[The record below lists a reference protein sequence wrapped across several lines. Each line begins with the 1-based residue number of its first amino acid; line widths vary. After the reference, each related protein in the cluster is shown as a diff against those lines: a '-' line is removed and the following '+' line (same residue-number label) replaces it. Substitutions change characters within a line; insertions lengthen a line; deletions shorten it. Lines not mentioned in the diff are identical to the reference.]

1 MHETVC
7 FEWAQHAY
15 VHRFIFSWIKH
26 EFIAIDCVK
35 LHFSSF
41 LSNLNTG
48 FRNSHFFT
56 PWRWSKTRF
65 QKDKKMEWNT
75 SFTYIFRTHSE
86 HVFFFPYFFVKY
98 WTCFVQSLAP
108 VLTVSLSVSQ
118 IGCGLSVREL
128 WVPGSCTTFF
138 SRLPH
143 ILKPSN
149 CDQLPITCR
158 KSFLCGIQR
167 RSGRCASWY
176 WIPLH
181 FIFEI
186 HSNIH

>member
-1 MHETVC
+1 MCTVLSSHEL
-7 FEWAQHAY
+7 
-15 VHRFIFSWIKH
+15 SMNLLLL
-26 EFIAIDCVK
+26 IASNCTFPPSYPTYTLVSGT
-35 LHFSSF
+35 LTF
-41 LSNLNTG
+41 LPREDG
-48 FRNSHFFT
+48 A
-56 PWRWSKTRF
+56 K
-65 QKDKKMEWNT
+65 
-75 SFTYIFRTHSE
+75 
-86 HVFFFPYFFVKY
+86 HVFKKIKNGMKHLIYIYFQNTFRARIFF
-98 WTCFVQSLAP
+98 SLLFCEILDLFCTISGTRP
-108 VLTVSLSVSQ
+108 HSFSQRQPDWMWSVCPWTVSFRFLHY
-118 IGCGLSVREL
+118 
-128 WVPGSCTTFF
+128 FF

>member
-1 MHETVC
+1 M
-7 FEWAQHAY
+7 
-15 VHRFIFSWIKH
+15 HRFIFSWIKH

-35 LHFSSF
+35 LHFSSL

-48 FRNSHFFT
+48 FKNSHFFT
-56 PWRWSKTRF
+56 PWRWSKARF
-65 QKDKKMEWNT
+65 QKDKKWNET
-75 SFTYIFRTHSE
+75 PHLHIFSE
-86 HVFFFPYFFVKY
+86 HIQSTYFF
-98 WTCFVQSLAP
+98 SLLFCEILDLFCTISGTRP
-108 VLTVSLSVSQ
+108 HTFSQRQPDWMWSVCPWTVSFRFLHY
-118 IGCGLSVREL
+118 
-128 WVPGSCTTFF
+128 FF

-149 CDQLPITCR
+149 CDQLPITCG
-158 KSFLCGIQR
+158 KSLCGIQR